1 MIALCLTLAA
11 CSSSPPDR
19 IDAGLLQ
26 PCQPIPPVPTKLD
39 MGELLLL
46 DIELAGL
53 YKECAPGKVGLI
65 EAVKE
70 L

>member
-1 MIALCLTLAA
+1 MLAA
-11 CSSSPPDR
+11 CSSSRPAR

-26 PCQPIPPVPTKLD
+26 PCPPIPAVPAKLD

-53 YKECAPGKVGLI
+53 YKECAAGKAGLI
-65 EAVKE
+65 ESVQAVVW
-70 L
+70 

>member
-1 MIALCLTLAA
+1 MIALCLILAA
-11 CSSSPPDR
+11 CSLSPPAK

-26 PCQPIPPVPTKLD
+26 PCPPIPDVPAKLD

-53 YKECAPGKVGLI
+53 YKECAEGKAGLI
-65 EAVKE
+65 EAVKGS
-70 L
+70 